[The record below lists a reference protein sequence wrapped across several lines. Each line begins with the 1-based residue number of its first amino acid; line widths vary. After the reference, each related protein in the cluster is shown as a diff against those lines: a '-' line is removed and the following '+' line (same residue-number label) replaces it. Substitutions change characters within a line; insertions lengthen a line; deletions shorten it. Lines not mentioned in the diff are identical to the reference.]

1 MNAQLDNKVV
11 LYITGR
17 GGDHT
22 KGLGGYIST
31 LVPDYS
37 GVSVSIPFLRQDLD
51 DQINKIRNAIAECGT
66 GTLIA
71 NSYGAYLTLLSLIDF
86 EHQLEQVV
94 LLSPVLG
101 KAVAKDRMYF
111 SKPPLTKRLSSAV
124 EEKRINFPVNTAIFI
139 GTEDELYDPQ
149 LLATYAELIGQE
161 QIFELHG
168 QRHNLDK
175 DVMQD
180 ILKARLG
187 LEI

>member
-1 MNAQLDNKVV
+1 MSNRV
-11 LYITGR
+11 LYISGR

-31 LVPDYS
+31 LVPNYS
-37 GVSVSIPFLRQDLD
+37 GVSISIPFLRQDLD
-51 DQINKIRNAIAECGT
+51 DQISEIRTAIAECGA

-71 NSYGAYLTLLSLIDF
+71 NSYGAYLTVLSLIDF

-124 EEKRINFPVNTAIFI
+124 EEKRINFPDNTAIFI

-149 LLATYAELIGQE
+149 LLATYEALIDRE
-161 QIFELHG
+161 QIFELQG

-180 ILKARLG
+180 ILKARLN
-187 LEI
+187 L